1 MPPRYCQWTLLKI
14 KKKIKKMRRF
24 NYGDDIKKKLFIC
37 YSNIL
42 IGIVSDLLLYII
54 DRIYKYP

>member
-1 MPPRYCQWTLLKI
+1 
-14 KKKIKKMRRF
+14 MRRF